1 MAATAMLAVTIGAL
15 AAMGAL
21 AVPAVAPTEEPVA
34 ARSDD
39 RPNVVVLMTD
49 DQTVADLEVM
59 PKARRLLAG
68 RGVTFARSYVSYPV
82 CCPSRATF
90 LSGQYAHN
98 HGVLGLYPPRGG
110 YGRFDRE
117 NSLPVWLQRA
127 GYATAHIG
135 KYMNGYGSQV
145 PDDVPPGWTEWHGA
159 VDDSTYRMW
168 GYTLNENGERHT
180 YGSPFDED
188 PDLYQTDV
196 YRDKAVDFIER
207 RAPSPRPFFLSVA
220 FLAPHHESDA
230 VRAGTGHLVRPA
242 PRHAGSLADDP
253 LPASPAFGER
263 DLSDKPAFMRD
274 NSPMTAATVR
284 YITARH
290 QDRQESLLAVDEAV
304 EAIVGALRSRGEL
317 DDTYILLTSDNG
329 YMQGEHDVPS
339 GKVLPYEPSTRVPLL
354 VRGPGVPSDRTSKEL
369 VGNVDLAPTLVEL
382 AAARPGKPLDG
393 RSLLPFARHPDR
405 RSHRPLLHETAGPG
419 YTPIRDHDAG
429 EAGPVRPVL
438 GYKAVRTVRWLYVEY
453 SGGPRE
459 LYDLRRDPNELRSLD
474 AAPSHRRVRTALH
487 EVLQRLAKCRGAS
500 CRAAARPIP
509 GPAHPARV
517 PVRSGGVRRQ
527 PARAIR
533 LVANP

>member
-1 MAATAMLAVTIGAL
+1 MTTRRWTAGLLVGTLATCGTFAALGAFAQPADAPTDR
-15 AAMGAL
+15 AAFTDQQ
-21 AVPAVAPTEEPVA
+21 AVAPHRTG
-34 ARSDD
+34 
-39 RPNVVVLMTD
+39 PNVVVLMTD

-59 PKARRLLAG
+59 PRARRLLG
-68 RGVTFARSYVSYPV
+68 ERGVTFNNSYVSYPV
-82 CCPSRATF
+82 CCPSRASF

-110 YGRFDRE
+110 YGRFDRW
-117 NSLPVWLQRA
+117 NSLPVWLEDA

-145 PDDVPPGWTEWHGA
+145 PDDVPPGWTEWYGA

-196 YRDKAVDFIER
+196 CRYKAVDFIER
-207 RAPSPRPFFLSVA
+207 RAPSGRPFFLSVA

-230 VRAGTGHLVRPA
+230 IRAGTGHLVRPA
-242 PRHAGSLADDP
+242 PRHAGTLDPNP

-263 DLSDKPAFMRD
+263 DLADKPAFVRD
-274 NSPMTAATVR
+274 NGPLTAATVR
-284 YITARH
+284 YVAARH
-290 QDRQESLLAVDEAV
+290 QDRQESLLAVDDAI
-304 EAIVGALRSRGEL
+304 EAIVAALRRRGEL

-354 VRGPGVPSDRTSKEL
+354 LRGPGVPHGRTSQEL
-369 VGNVDLAPTLVEL
+369 VANIDLAPTIAAV

-393 RSLLPFARHPDR
+393 RSLLPFARHPHR
-405 RSHRPLLHETAGPG
+405 VSSRPLLHETTGPG

-429 EAGPVRPVL
+429 EAGPVQPVL
-438 GYKAVRTVRWLYVEY
+438 GYRAVRTERWLYVEY

-459 LYDLRRDPNELRSLD
+459 LYDLRRDPYELHSLH
-474 AAPSHRRVRTALH
+474 AAPSHRRVRVALH
-487 EVLQRLAKCRGAS
+487 QVLRPLATCRGAP
-500 CRAAARPIP
+500 CRAATPPIP
-509 GPAHPARV
+509 EPAATF
-517 PVRSGGVRRQ
+517 RR
-527 PARAIR
+527 R
-533 LVANP
+533 